1 MFNPKR
7 LILARK
13 RNGLTKTQLAAAIG
27 VQARS
32 ISAFESGEYPPG
44 DDTLAKLCTVLG
56 FEKEFFFGDELEE
69 LDEEGVSFRS
79 MARMLARHRHAA
91 LAAGAFAFVLSGWA
105 ERNFALPNVN
115 VPSMHGESPEAAA
128 QMLRVHWG
136 LGEKSVRNMVHLLEA
151 QGVRVFSLVEN
162 ADEVDAF
169 SLWKGDR
176 PFAFLNTRK
185 SAERSRF
192 DAAHELGHL
201 VLHGHGAPS
210 GQEAEKDANA
220 FAAAFLMPRAS
231 VLAAT
236 PRFVTLPHLVELKQK
251 WAVSVGALARR
262 YKDLGKISEWNYRML
277 CIEIAEKGY
286 HREEPNSIQRET
298 SKVWEKIFSTL
309 RNEGVW
315 KEHIARDLAIPVPEI
330 EKLVWGLVTQS
341 VSSQNSRVYPSARRA
356 QLRLVDNGHDGSSRK
371 RL

>member
-1 MFNPKR
+1 MFNASR

-13 RNGLTKTQLAAAIG
+13 RNGLTKTQLAGKVG
-27 VQARS
+27 VQSRS
-32 ISAFESGEYPPG
+32 IAAFESGEYPPS
-44 DDTLAKLCTVLG
+44 DQTLARICEALG
-56 FEKEFFFGDELEE
+56 FESAFFYGDDLEE

-91 LAAGAFAFVLSGWA
+91 LAAGAFAFVLSSWA
-105 ERNFALPNVN
+105 ERNFSLPDVN
-115 VPSMHGESPEAAA
+115 VPSMYGESPEAAA

-136 LGEKSVRNMVHLLEA
+136 IGEKSVRNMVHLLEA
-151 QGVRVFSLVEN
+151 QGVRVFSLAEN

-169 SLWKGDR
+169 SLWKGQR
-176 PFAFLNTRK
+176 PFVFLNTLK

-210 GQEAEKDANA
+210 GQEAEKEAHA

-236 PRFVTLPHLVELKQK
+236 PRYITLPHLVELKQK

-262 YKDLGKISEWNYRML
+262 YKDLGKVSEWNYRML

-286 HREEPNSIQRET
+286 HRKEPNSIQRET
-298 SKVWEKIFSTL
+298 SRIWEKIFSAL

-315 KEHIARDLAIPVPEI
+315 KEHIARDLAIPVSEI
-330 EKLVWGLVTQS
+330 EKLVWGLVTQG
-341 VSSQNSRVYPSARRA
+341 VSTPAGPIYPSARRGN
-356 QLRLVDNGHDGSSRK
+356 LRLVT
-371 RL
+371 

>member
-1 MFNPKR
+1 MFNSKR

-13 RNGLTKTQLAAAIG
+13 RNGITKTQLAAKIG

-32 ISAFESGEYPPG
+32 VSAFESGEYPPSNE
-44 DDTLAKLCTVLG
+44 TLAKICAVLG
-56 FEKEFFFGDELEE
+56 FENAFFFGDDFEE

-91 LAAGAFAFVLSGWA
+91 LAAGAFAYVLSNWA
-105 ERNFALPNVN
+105 ERNFSLPEVN
-115 VPSMHGESPEAAA
+115 LPSMHGESPEAAA

-151 QGVRVFSLVEN
+151 QGVRVFSLAEN

-169 SLWKGDR
+169 SLWKGKR
-176 PFAFLNTRK
+176 PFVFLNTLK

-210 GQEAEKDANA
+210 GQEAEKEAHA
-220 FAAAFLMPRAS
+220 FAATFLMPRAS

-236 PRFVTLPHLVELKQK
+236 PRYITLPHLVELKQR

-262 YKDLGKISEWNYRML
+262 YKELGKLSEWNYRML
-277 CIEIAEKGY
+277 CIEIAENHY
-286 HREEPNSIQRET
+286 HRNEPNSIQRET
-298 SKVWEKIFSTL
+298 SRIWEKIFSAL
-309 RNEGVW
+309 RSEGVW

-341 VSSQNSRVYPSARRA
+341 VSTPAGPVYPSSRRGN
-356 QLRLVDNGHDGSSRK
+356 LRLVI
-371 RL
+371 